1 MAMMRWNPMREVLA
15 MQRMMDRLID
25 ETWGAVRNAEAEVS
39 AATLALDVHETPT
52 GYVVAATLPGVK
64 AEDIH
69 ITYHDGVL
77 TVAGDVPQF
86 RPAGED
92 KDIRALMTERAWG
105 KFSRSIRLPQPIQA
119 DNIEATYENGVLTLT
134 LPKSPEAQPRMIP
147 VRTNTTVV
155 SNN

>member
-1 MAMMRWNPMREVLA
+1 MTMMRWNPMREVLA
-15 MQRMMDRLID
+15 MQRMMDRLLD
-25 ETWGAVRNAEAEVS
+25 ETWGSVRNAEAEVS
-39 AATLALDVHETPT
+39 AATLALDVYETNT

-86 RPAGED
+86 RPAGEE
-92 KDIRALMTERAWG
+92 KDNRALMTERVWG
-105 KFSRSIRLPQPIQA
+105 KFSRSIRLPQPVQA
-119 DNIEATYENGVLTLT
+119 DAIEATYENGVLTLT

-147 VRTNTTVV
+147 VRTANVV
-155 SNN
+155 SQN

>member
-25 ETWGAVRNAEAEVS
+25 ETWGGVRTADAEVS
-39 AATLALDVHETPT
+39 AATLALDVHETSN
-52 GYVVAATLPGVK
+52 GYVVAASLPGVK
-64 AEDIH
+64 VDDIQ

-86 RPAGED
+86 RPAGDE
-92 KDIRALMTERAWG
+92 KDNRVLMTERAWG

-119 DNIEATYENGVLTLT
+119 DAIEAAYENGVLTLT

-147 VRTNTTVV
+147 VRTGGVV
-155 SNN
+155 SHN

>member
-25 ETWGAVRNAEAEVS
+25 ETWGGVRTADAEVS
-39 AATLALDVHETPT
+39 AATLALDVHETAN
-52 GYVVAATLPGVK
+52 GYVVAASLPGVK
-64 AEDIH
+64 ADDIQ

-86 RPAGED
+86 RPAGDE
-92 KDIRALMTERAWG
+92 KDNRVLMTERAWG

-119 DNIEATYENGVLTLT
+119 DAIEAAYENGVLTLT

-147 VRTNTTVV
+147 VRTGGVV
-155 SNN
+155 SHN